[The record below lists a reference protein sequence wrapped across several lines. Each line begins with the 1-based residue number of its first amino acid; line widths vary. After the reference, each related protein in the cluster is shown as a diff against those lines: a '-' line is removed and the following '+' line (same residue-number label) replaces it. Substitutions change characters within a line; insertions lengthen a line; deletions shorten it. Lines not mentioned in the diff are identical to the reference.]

1 MGKTKFSRK
10 NGKVHVHGHKYEQL
24 EGTRAQVWHGTAF
37 KTSGDLTK
45 KNLMKN
51 KHGRIVS
58 RKLHTRAKRE
68 KRLEKAGYKTK
79 KGEFGSFKING
90 KKHRKHS
97 KHSKKH
103 RGGSNDMGSHINQ
116 RTDTMGQNLEN
127 RANQNGGNKQRG
139 GMSGLNPASYD
150 GKSVGTSGAQ
160 LQLVA
165 TNY

>member
-45 KNLMKN
+45 KNLMQN

-97 KHSKKH
+97 KKHRKHSKKH
-103 RGGSNDMGSHINQ
+103 
-116 RTDTMGQNLEN
+116 
-127 RANQNGGNKQRG
+127 RG
-139 GMSGLNPASYD
+139 GMSGLNPSPYD
-150 GKSVGTSGAQ
+150 GKGVSTSGAN